1 MGVSLSV
8 RLIFLATLLVGVA
21 AAAAGQFA
29 LAESWESPR
38 YARVAQAAGG
48 IRGFPAE
55 VVTVKT
61 SDGLTLKGLYW
72 PKRDAAKPIIV
83 FFSGWQPPLES
94 VLAQVTPAV
103 RSGYGVLAVIRRGF
117 SGNPGSASEQGYYE
131 DGQSY
136 TKLARSLAKGGPV
149 ILFGYSMGAP
159 VALEVARREPVTG
172 VIVIGLFTHTEAIGL
187 PLTSL
192 MIGDSFDSRETIA
205 EVDEPTV
212 FIYGR
217 DDSIVPVKQ
226 GRELFQR
233 ATAPRALLVI
243 GDGGHF
249 LRATDLLP
257 IVNAAVDA
265 IVAGDLSQ
273 LNGLA
278 SEGIEVSIAGPAGT
292 GAGGAGPSS
301 GERGSIPEAESQYSL
316 PGPSGPSRPA
326 RAPSADRR

>member
-1 MGVSLSV
+1 MGGSLFVSL
-8 RLIFLATLLVGVA
+8 IFALVLVGLA
-21 AAAAGQFA
+21 AATGQQLA

-38 YARVAQAAGG
+38 YARVADAAGD
-48 IRGFPAE
+48 IRGFPADVVE
-55 VVTVKT
+55 VTT

-72 PKRDAAKPIIV
+72 PKRDPAEPIIV

-94 VLAQVTPAV
+94 VLKQVSPAV
-103 RSGYGVLAVIRRGF
+103 RSGYGVLAAIRRGF
-117 SGNPGSASEQGYYE
+117 SGNPGSASEAGYYE
-131 DGQSY
+131 DAQSY
-136 TKLARSLAKGGPV
+136 TKLASSLAKGGPV

-192 MIGDSFDSRETIA
+192 MIGEPFDSRETIA

-226 GRELFQR
+226 GRELFQL

-265 IVAGDLSQ
+265 IVAGDLTQ
-273 LNGLA
+273 LNGL
-278 SEGIEVSIAGPAGT
+278 SSDGIEVSIAGPVGT
-292 GAGGAGPSS
+292 GGDGAEPPSA
-301 GERGSIPEAESQYSL
+301 ERGSIPETESQYSL
-316 PGPSGPSRPA
+316 PAPSGPARPV
-326 RAPSADRR
+326 RAPPADRR